1 MSETLSQFS
10 EGLAGA
16 VATAGVGVVR
26 VDARRRM
33 PASGLVWSADGL
45 IVTSNHV
52 VRADSGIQVGLADG
66 RSVSATLVGRDPTT
80 DLAVLRAAAGDLPLL
95 GRVDS
100 ADLRVGHFVLA
111 LGRPGKSIQATLGII
126 SALGESWRTGGGGVI
141 DRYLQTD
148 VVMYP
153 GFSGG
158 PLVDVNG
165 RVVGLNSSALAR
177 GVSVSIP
184 MGTLNRVVGSLVSDG
199 KVKRG
204 YLGISTQAVRLPQ
217 ALQDELGQETGLLI
231 VAVEAGSPA
240 DESGLVLGDTIV
252 QFANQA
258 VRSHDDLI
266 SLLTGDRVGKSA
278 PAQILRGGA
287 LQLVDVLIGERD

>member
-231 VAVEAGSPA
+231 VSVEAGSPA